1 MKKEIWVL
9 MEPGKTDV
17 FGEASLALLNPCRT
31 IADSLNGTLTAVAFS
46 GDAEQ
51 AAAAAGAYGAD
62 RLLLADFM
70 PSDPAKA
77 LAELA
82 ERERPWAIL
91 AAATS
96 KVQEWFSQ
104 SAARLNTGFVSN
116 CSGFALDKKADCL
129 VWTRPIP
136 GGNCMCDIT
145 CPVLR
150 PQMGT
155 IRPGI
160 WKKNRS
166 ETTFPA
172 SISRFTP
179 AQSGPAR
186 VRVLELMQKLTQDG
200 IDLANADIIISGGK
214 GVGGPNGFAPL
225 KDLAA
230 ALGGAVGASRTA
242 VDRGWISGI
251 HQVGQTGHIVS
262 PKLYIACGISGA
274 IQHLTGML
282 GSGTIVAINTDPN
295 ASIFQYSDYCIVGDL
310 FEVVPA
316 LTEEIIQ
323 HRSSF

>member
-1 MKKEIWVL
+1 MKKEIWVF
-9 MEPGKTDV
+9 MEPGKTDG
-17 FGEASLALLNPCRT
+17 FSEASLALLNPCRT
-31 IADSLNGTLTAVAFS
+31 IADSLKATLTAVAFC

-51 AAAAAGAYGAD
+51 AAHTAGAYGAD
-62 RLLLADFM
+62 RLLLADFNPPD
-70 PSDPAKA
+70 PSTA
-77 LAELA
+77 LADLA
-82 ERERPWAIL
+82 EQERPWAIL
-91 AAATS
+91 AAAS
-96 KVQEWFSQ
+96 DDVQEWLSQ

-116 CSGFALDKKADCL
+116 CSGFVLDEKTDCL

-136 GGNCMCDIT
+136 GENGICDIT

-150 PQMGT
+150 PQIGT
-155 IRPGI
+155 IRLGI
-160 WKKNRS
+160 WKKKRLEN
-166 ETTFPA
+166 TFPA

-179 AQSGPAR
+179 APSGPAR
-186 VRVLELMQKLTQDG
+186 VRVLELMQKMTEDG
-200 IDLANADIIISGGK
+200 IDLENADIIVSGGK
-214 GVGGPNGFAPL
+214 GVGGPDGFAPL